1 MVFGLIVSTEK
12 VVRSFVEQRLPAYSF
27 ADERPQ
33 RVQRKRMGRS
43 ATGQLESLFVHF

>member
-1 MVFGLIVSTEK
+1 MVFSPIVYTK
-12 VVRSFVEQRLPAYSF
+12 VVSSFLDQRLPAYSF

-43 ATGQLESLFVHF
+43 AAGQPESLFVHF